1 MATENELLTEAVS
14 LLRAGVRGAAGVE
27 TGADLRHYP
36 LHCIPAQETCR
47 RVIYSTKGDW
57 LIHLNDDSV
66 PKDVTI
72 LWRVGPLTASHRA
85 LVRAVVGRR
94 CPPVHFIGDLDPLD
108 LATYA
113 TLVSDPAVLT
123 ASYVGVSESWFDRCE
138 ADLAQ
143 HRGWSLDRV
152 CIRMDVEERRGLAHL
167 LEVPLDWNRLIGPR
181 ARAMLE
187 SGRKLELE
195 GASNP
200 AIYSEAFGNEL
211 RRTVFDDV
219 SPE

>member
-1 MATENELLTEAVS
+1 MATEDDLLTEALLS
-14 LLRAGVRGAAGVE
+14 LQARVGGSASVNPKV
-27 TGADLRHYP
+27 DLRHYP
-36 LHCIPAQETCR
+36 LRCIPAAESCR
-47 RVIYSTKGDW
+47 RVLYSTKGDW
-57 LIHLNDDSV
+57 LIHLNNDSV

-85 LVRAVVGRR
+85 LVRAIIGEPG
-94 CPPVHFIGDLDPLD
+94 PPVHFIGDLDPLD

-113 TLVSDPAVLT
+113 TLVSDPAVLA

-138 ADLAQ
+138 ADLTQ
-143 HRGWSLDRV
+143 RREWSLDRV
-152 CIRMDVEERRGLAHL
+152 CIGMDPEERRGLARL
-167 LEVPLDWNRLIGPR
+167 LQIPLDWTRLIGPR
-181 ARAMLE
+181 ALAMLE

-200 AIYSEAFGNEL
+200 AIYSHAFRNDL
-211 RRTVFDDV
+211 LRTVFGDA